1 MEKNKAIYIFI
12 LILINWSL
20 AWLQTDI
27 NSDIQ
32 GHILLKTYLKNL
44 YIIISYVCIVTRLL
58 FQYDDY
64 DPTDIPA
71 DQAAPAPA
79 EYLPAGRRG
88 RNLRNR
94 KEKMKMP
101 GHRMMNTKRAK
112 TGMNQRKPK
121 AFRSS
126 ARRFSG
132 RALSL
137 ATTEAKR
144 QGRQIMSVSEWL
156 RRG

>member
-1 MEKNKAIYIFI
+1 M
-12 LILINWSL
+12 
-20 AWLQTDI
+20 
-27 NSDIQ
+27 
-32 GHILLKTYLKNL
+32 
-44 YIIISYVCIVTRLL
+44 TRLL

-101 GHRMMNTKRAK
+101 GHLMMNTKRAK

-126 ARRFSG
+126 ARRFSELIIDDG
-132 RALSL
+132 KLKTGNASQFF
-137 ATTEAKR
+137 KR
-144 QGRQIMSVSEWL
+144 QGT
-156 RRG
+156 